1 MAAGARVRVRVGALP
16 AEGCVARLRVGEAV
30 RARDGL
36 EVRDRVLGADRVT
49 CARCLEGAERI
60 TTPERDGAVG
70 RGAALE
76 RVGALEV
83 MAPVGA
89 REDRSGLTV
98 DAGALRRVV
107 LFDASLGDVEATTRR
122 PVPVGRTASVGRAA
136 AVRRTTAVVGRA
148 RGACRMITLGV
159 CPEIRTRPARAPVV
173 GAELPAVRRVEPTRV
188 P

>member
-1 MAAGARVRVRVGALP
+1 MAAGARVCVRVGALP

-49 CARCLEGAERI
+49 CARCLEGAERV

-76 RVGALEV
+76 GVGALEV

-89 REDRSGLTV
+89 REDRLGLTV
-98 DAGALRRVV
+98 DVGALRRVV
-107 LFDASLGDVEATTRR
+107 LLDASLGDVEATTRR
-122 PVPVGRTASVGRAA
+122 PVPVGRTAP
-136 AVRRTTAVVGRA
+136 VRRTTAVVGRA
-148 RGACRMITLGV
+148 RGACRMITLEV
-159 CPEIRTRPARAPVV
+159 CPEICTRPARVPVV
-173 GAELPAVRRVEPTRV
+173 GAELPVVRRVEPTRV